1 MISFKNRLWRL
12 SVLSFAAFAVV
23 VSAAACAGDDD
34 DDDTD
39 ATTGPTTSATATA
52 GASASATAPAAVYP
66 MKVKDMLGREVEIK
80 SKPTTIVAVSPT
92 AVELVYAAGG
102 KVVGRTTTATFP
114 EEAKSAKEIGTA
126 YQPNLEQIL
135 ALKPDLVVADSSIHA
150 QPALRKPLEELPVP
164 VIFAGAESYQ
174 QVLDGLK
181 LMGQVLD
188 NKAAA
193 DTVIAGIEKAKEDAK
208 KALAGKK
215 VTALALI
222 ADRDN
227 TLYAAKPSSYAG
239 DILAQLGIENPAAAQ
254 ADSGPFPGYTTLSAE
269 KLVQFNPDFI
279 FAITPAP
286 EPAPRLASLIP
297 TIPPFKSLKAVTGN
311 DVVDAKVDYFVQAP
325 GPRIVEAFKTV
336 AAAVSAP

>member
-34 DDDTD
+34 DDTD
-39 ATTGPTTSATATA
+39 ATTGPSTSATA
-52 GASASATAPAAVYP
+52 GASASASAPAAVYP